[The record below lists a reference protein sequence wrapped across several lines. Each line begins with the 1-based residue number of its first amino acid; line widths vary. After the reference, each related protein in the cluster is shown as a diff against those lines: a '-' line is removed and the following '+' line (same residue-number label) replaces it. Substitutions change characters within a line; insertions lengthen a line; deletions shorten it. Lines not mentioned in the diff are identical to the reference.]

1 MRLSSQRKQTRVYW
15 SREALGFFSDK
26 AAARGF
32 GARINFEV
40 NEDEVFRCGEEDKRG
55 LLFDFW

>member
-1 MRLSSQRKQTRVYW
+1 M
-15 SREALGFFSDK
+15 GFFSDK